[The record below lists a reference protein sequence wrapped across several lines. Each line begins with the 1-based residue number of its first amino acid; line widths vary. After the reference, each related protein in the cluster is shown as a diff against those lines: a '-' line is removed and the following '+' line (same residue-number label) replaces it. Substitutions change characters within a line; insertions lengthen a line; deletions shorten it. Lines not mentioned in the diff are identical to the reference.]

1 MAYFDNLGNELY
13 EVVAGREANKV
24 YFNWDKNLKYSTISP
39 SIYYNDYNEQKRWKY
54 YATIFDNAKPIKTVY
69 ISRDTTIDDITIS
82 LNDILCAYSSDNIP
96 IKCSMAWH
104 LKHHTGNSYVEV
116 RIDGSND
123 YNSEVCE
130 NVQVDS
136 INANKLDIDVFEIKL
151 VGLIILDTDNNILGT
166 LYCLIGRFYA
176 NGGYTDACVI
186 PGTGT
191 AYYYAPTLGGYKNVT
206 WSGTIINPYDPEER
220 DLDPS
225 NNTSSG
231 GGYGTG
237 INYTDSVSIP
247 SLPALNINVAG
258 SSLYNLTNAQM
269 LSFTTYLWSSD
280 WQDNIKKLRTDPMQN
295 IIGVSV
301 TDIALTGNATS
312 IKLGNLNTEVS
323 ANLVNN
329 WVSVDCGEIELNE
342 YYGSFADYE
351 PYIALTLYLPKV
363 GFVQIPADA
372 VVNNTI
378 KVVYNIELC
387 SGEGICFVY
396 ITNKRDGFSYVYNTY
411 TCHVTANV
419 ALSASDHTQQLSAL
433 INAGINTTTAIAG
446 AIASG
451 GATAGN
457 AAMTVATSALD
468 VATTKNPTITT
479 GNIGN
484 MGSMMC
490 VKKPYLMI
498 NRTNLTKPSSFREN
512 NGQLINYTAKISGH
526 TGFLKTRDFH
536 AEFDAPYSHKVE
548 IERIMNEGV
557 FING

>member
-1 MAYFDNLGNELY
+1 MAYFDNLGNELIEISSNGMDIDNRRKAY
-13 EVVAGREANKV
+13 VQPMAG
-24 YFNWDKNLKYSTISP
+24 
-39 SIYYNDYNEQKRWKY
+39 SIRV
-54 YATIFDNAKPIKTVY
+54 NAEYIWNTYKPIKSFTLTRQLKSQTYEIKDLVAVKNTLTNEPISQTALYTVEY
-69 ISRDTTIDDITIS
+69 TDKQLTANYGYARISFSNNYNTEK
-82 LNDILCAYSSDNIP
+82 DNKSIP
-96 IKCSMAWH
+96 IGFSSTDIGC
-104 LKHHTGNSYVEV
+104 EV
-116 RIDGSND
+116 RIYG
-123 YNSEVCE
+123 
-130 NVQVDS
+130 QVG
-136 INANKLDIDVFEIKL
+136 IKESKPI
-151 VGLIILDTDNNILGT
+151 GTQYIILKGNISNVGAYKDIEWIT
-166 LYCLIGRFYA
+166 NDMWF
-176 NGGYTDACVI
+176 GGATASRWNDI
-186 PGTGT
+186 PISFID
-191 AYYYAPTLGGYKNVT
+191 L
-206 WSGTIINPYDPEER
+206 EER

-225 NNTSSG
+225 STTTSG

-237 INYTDSVSIP
+237 HNDTDSVSIP
-247 SLPALNINVAG
+247 TLPALNINVTG
-258 SSLYNLTNAQM
+258 SSLYALTQSEM
-269 LSFTTYLWSSD
+269 LAFSAYLWNSD
-280 WQDNIKKLRTDPMQN
+280 WQDNIKKLRNDPMQN

-301 TDIALTGNATS
+301 CDIILTGS
-312 IKLGNLNTEVS
+312 SSHIYLGNLDTEKIGT
-323 ANLVNN
+323 LINN
-329 WVSVDCGEIELNE
+329 WISLDCGEITLNE

-351 PYIALTLYLPKV
+351 PYITLTLYLPKV

-468 VATTKNPTITT
+468 VATTKNPTVTT

-548 IERIMNEGV
+548 LERLMNEGV

>member
-1 MAYFDNLGNELY
+1 MAYFDNLGNELI
-13 EVVAGREANKV
+13 EVTSNGIEIDDRRKAYVQPLAG
-24 YFNWDKNLKYSTISP
+24 
-39 SIYYNDYNEQKRWKY
+39 SI
-54 YATIFDNAKPIKTVY
+54 IVNAEYIWNTYKPIKTFTVTRQLKSQTY
-69 ISRDTTIDDITIS
+69 EIKDLVAVKNTLTDEPISQTALYTVEYTDKQLTANYYYVRIS
-82 LNDILCAYSSDNIP
+82 FS
-96 IKCSMAWH
+96 
-104 LKHHTGNSYVEV
+104 NSYNTETDNKSIPLGFNSTDIGSEV
-116 RIDGSND
+116 RIYG
-123 YNSEVCE
+123 
-130 NVQVDS
+130 QVG
-136 INANKLDIDVFEIKL
+136 IKESKPI
-151 VGLIILDTDNNILGT
+151 GTQYIILRGNINNVGAYKDIEWVT
-166 LYCLIGRFYA
+166 NDMWF
-176 NGGYTDACVI
+176 GGATASRWNDI
-186 PGTGT
+186 PISFID
-191 AYYYAPTLGGYKNVT
+191 L
-206 WSGTIINPYDPEER
+206 EER

-225 NNTSSG
+225 SNITSG

-237 INYTDSVSIP
+237 HNDTDSVNIP
-247 SLPALNINVAG
+247 TLPTLNINATG
-258 SSLYNLTNAQM
+258 SSLYALTQSEM
-269 LSFTTYLWSSD
+269 LAFSTYLWNSD

-301 TDIALTGNATS
+301 CDIILTGS
-312 IKLGNLNTEVS
+312 SSHIYLGNLDTEKIGT
-323 ANLVNN
+323 LVNN
-329 WVSVDCGEIELNE
+329 WISLDCGSITLNE

-351 PYIALTLYLPKV
+351 PYISLTLYLPKV

-396 ITNKRDGFSYVYNTY
+396 ITNRRNGFSYVYNTY

-419 ALSASDHTQQLSAL
+419 ALSSSDHTQQLSAL

-451 GATAGN
+451 GATAGS

-468 VATTKNPTITT
+468 VATTKNPTVTT